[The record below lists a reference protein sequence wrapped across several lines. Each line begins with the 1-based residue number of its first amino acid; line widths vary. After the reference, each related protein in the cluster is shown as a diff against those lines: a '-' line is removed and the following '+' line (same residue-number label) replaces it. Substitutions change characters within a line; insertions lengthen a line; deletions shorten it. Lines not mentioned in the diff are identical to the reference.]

1 MIFYLLS
8 LAFNVFSKNVI
19 LHLEKIPGGITHT
32 GISFKTPIKRV
43 RYDFRAF
50 NENNTCVTSD
60 INNENGKNLN
70 RLYPNLYDLEFN
82 EQFRYILEN
91 FFKSEPFVI
100 KKDVIVGSTEKTFQE
115 IETYSNSIN
124 KKYIF
129 GIYDCRH
136 YVDKMSV
143 FCDTGNIPIWNL
155 KSYF

>member
-115 IETYSNSIN
+115 IETYSCIIN